1 MTQSQIKIINQA
13 VDTYKEHYYPSQQLE
28 QSEIIDYNDFV
39 LDLIS
44 LKKEAQEITSHNGDE
59 RYVTEEI
66 QGNKFHILAT
76 TQKGFAVTIKN
87 KDVSIS
93 FKRFKKVSKQ
103 PCIKIEYRAE
113 YLARYSYR
121 KCVLTIKDF
130 LKEILP
136 HSYAVASEM
145 HLCTDIQ
152 GYDFTVLDFFRLKS
166 RSRKSEIFTDE
177 ESSSF
182 FDSKKFTGLYIG
194 SGNFMIRIYDKT
206 HEIKK
211 YPEKAFVKPSR
222 WFASQNFEEDKTV
235 WRIEVQIRREKLK
248 TLFNGDTFMDDSFSC
263 LNNLTSVWKLFMDKF
278 KLKDLSE
285 ESAIQIMLGKK
296 KYKNGLVKPLSKY
309 AIRKRFNEAQDAPVW
324 QSISQFWETP
334 GRNLTYQEEIKK
346 PSKLYVENSL
356 KSVFSTLT
364 KHMGGNFDTL
374 ALADIAME
382 MNSKEI
388 EKTGMSIF
396 DQARIK
402 AIESFSKQT
411 VYYEQNRENGICL
424 ADDFKLY
431 EQNLEN
437 NIIKLFSN
445 MYSQANLTEDFK
457 ETVSDITLEEIAYKL
472 GFEPTKQRKLAQL
485 EREMF

>member
-1 MTQSQIKIINQA
+1 MTQDEIKIINQA
-13 VDTYKEHYYPSQQLE
+13 VDTYKEHYYPIELLSKG
-28 QSEIIDYNDFV
+28 EIIDYNDFV
-39 LDLIS
+39 FDLIS
-44 LKKEAQEITSHNGDE
+44 LKKEAQEITAKNGDE
-59 RYVTEEI
+59 RYITQTI
-66 QGNKFHILAT
+66 NNHKFHIMAT

-87 KDVSIS
+87 SDVSIS
-93 FKRFKKVSKQ
+93 FKRFKTISKQ

-113 YLARYSYR
+113 YLARYGYV
-121 KCVLTIKDF
+121 KCVETLQNF
-130 LKEILP
+130 LKDILP

-222 WFASQNFEEDKTV
+222 WLVSDDYEEDKTV

-248 TLFNGDTFMDDSFSC
+248 TLFNGSTFMDNSISC
-263 LNNLTSVWKLFMDKF
+263 LNNLTSVWSLFMDKF

-296 KYKNGLVKPLSKY
+296 KYKNGLVKPLTKY
-309 AIRKRFNEAQDAPVW
+309 AIRKRFKEANDAPIW
-324 QSISQFWETP
+324 KSISDFWETK

-346 PSKLYVENSL
+346 PSKLYVENSI
-356 KSVFSTLT
+356 KSVISTLT
-364 KHMGGNFDTL
+364 KHMNGQFDSQ
-374 ALADIAME
+374 ALADIAYD
-382 MNSKEI
+382 MNKKE
-388 EKTGMSIF
+388 KDKKDMTVF
-396 DQARIK
+396 DSARIK
-402 AIESFSKQT
+402 AVESFNKNK
-411 VYYEQNRENGICL
+411 VYYEQNINNGVFI

-431 EQNLEN
+431 EQNLERN
-437 NIIKLFSN
+437 LVTLFSSL
-445 MYSQANLTEDFK
+445 YDDDTI
-457 ETVSDITLEEIAYKL
+457 SDTTLRQINKKL
-472 GFEPTKQRKLAQL
+472 GYEPTEQRKRYEY